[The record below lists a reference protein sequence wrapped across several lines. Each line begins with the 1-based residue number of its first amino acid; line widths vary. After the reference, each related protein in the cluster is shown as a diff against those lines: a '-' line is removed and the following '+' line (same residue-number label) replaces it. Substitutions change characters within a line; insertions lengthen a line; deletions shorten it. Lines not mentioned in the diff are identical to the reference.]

1 MGKYYRKV
9 IFWRFFV
16 FHIGCRKSIFCKH
29 FCLLGRHAFGR
40 LGGGNC
46 PPQEKFC
53 PPPPRIL
60 LEGAKNFF
68 NQKLSKFTRK
78 IEKCESKCI
87 KSDEKSIIWG
97 VIFLKTGKSFF
108 APTARKKFS
117 KTLGAAD
124 PSKQNLKQRACCL
137 VLGTGFQKACRVFW
151 DKTRHGFDR
160 VLMPWQALGSQT
172 GFRRPVVFFYY

>member
-1 MGKYYRKV
+1 MWENTTERSYFGDFSCFILVAANQYFAN
-9 IFWRFFV
+9 IFV
-16 FHIGCRKSIFCKH
+16 
-29 FCLLGRHAFGR
+29 CLAGTPLGV
-40 LGGGNC
+40 LGGATA
-46 PPQEKFC
+46 PPKRNFA
-53 PPPPRIL
+53 PPPRIL